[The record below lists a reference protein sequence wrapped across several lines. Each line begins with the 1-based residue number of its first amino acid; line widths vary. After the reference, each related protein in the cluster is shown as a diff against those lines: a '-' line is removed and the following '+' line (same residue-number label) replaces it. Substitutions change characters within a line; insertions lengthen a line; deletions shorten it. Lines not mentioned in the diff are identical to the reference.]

1 MEFHEKLQT
10 LRAKRGL
17 THEEVAAALYVSRT
31 AVSKWESGRGYPNVD
46 SLRAIAKF
54 YNVTLD
60 ELLSSDE
67 LLSLA
72 EADGASRKM
81 HFGDLIFGLL
91 DTCALLLLFLP
102 FFTTK
107 SGEAIALFAL
117 RDVQLYLKFLFLVA
131 VLALG
136 ALGIL
141 TLALQNA
148 QAAFWTKHKRILSLA
163 LGALASL
170 FIILTRQPY
179 AAAFAFAL
187 LSAKAFALF
196 KTR

>member
-10 LRAKRGL
+10 LRAARGL
-17 THEEVAAALYVSRT
+17 TQEDIATALYVSRT
-31 AVSKWESGRGYPNVD
+31 AVSKWESGRGYPNLD
-46 SLRAIAKF
+46 SLRAISKF

-72 EADGASRKM
+72 EADGASRRM

-102 FFTTK
+102 LFTTK
-107 SGEAIALFAL
+107 SGAAVALFAL
-117 RDVQLYLKFLFLVA
+117 HDVQIYLRILFLA
-131 VLALG
+131 TVLTLG

-148 QAAFWTKHKRILSLA
+148 QVAFWTKYKRILSLA
-163 LGALASL
+163 LGALAAL
-170 FIILTRQPY
+170 FIILTRHPY
-179 AAAFAFAL
+179 AAAFTFAL